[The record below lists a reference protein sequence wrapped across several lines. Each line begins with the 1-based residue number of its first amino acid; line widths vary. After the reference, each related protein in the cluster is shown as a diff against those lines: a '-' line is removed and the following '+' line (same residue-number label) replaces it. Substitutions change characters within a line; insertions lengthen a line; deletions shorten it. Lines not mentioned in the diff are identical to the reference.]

1 MYQLILFDLDGTVAD
16 TELVMVQTML
26 SFIDQYTPTR
36 KTTLNELIKI
46 SGPPLLDTLKAYFP
60 KENPVELAK
69 AFAIKAR
76 TFYPK
81 FAVAFPG
88 IESLLQTCQQQKI
101 PVGIVT
107 SKMRVNA
114 LFTLE
119 VIGLKDAFPLVI
131 SLDDVKQPKP
141 HPEGILLALKHFKVE
156 AKKTLFV
163 GDTTYDYFAGKAA
176 GTDTALVTWG
186 FKKFSK
192 EIQPTMWIDHFD
204 QLKEFV
210 HARKI

>member
-26 SFIDQYTPTR
+26 SFIDRYTPTQ

-46 SGPPLLDTLKAYFP
+46 SGPPLLDTLKTYFP

-69 AFAIKAR
+69 EFAIKAR

-88 IESLLQTCQQQKI
+88 IEALLAACKVQKI

-131 SLDDVKQPKP
+131 SLDEVNHPKP
-141 HPEGILLALKHFKVE
+141 NPEGIQLALKHFNVN
-156 AKKTLFV
+156 AKNTLFV
-163 GDTTYDYFAGKAA
+163 GDTTFDYFAGTAA

-186 FKKFSK
+186 FKKFTN

-204 QLKEFV
+204 QLKELI

>member
-26 SFIDQYTPTR
+26 TFIERYTPTR

-46 SGPPLLDTLKAYFP
+46 SGPPLLETLQTYFP
-60 KENPVELAK
+60 KENSIELAK
-69 AFAIKAR
+69 EFAIKAR

-88 IESLLQTCQQQKI
+88 IDSLLATCKNHKI

-107 SKMRVNA
+107 SKMRINA

-131 SLDDVKQPKP
+131 SLDEVKQPKP
-141 HPEGILLALKHFKVE
+141 NPEGIQLALQHFKVE

-163 GDTTYDYFAGKAA
+163 GDTTFDYFAGTAA

-186 FKKFSK
+186 FKKFTK
-192 EIQPTMWIDHFD
+192 DIQPTMWIDHFD
-204 QLKEFV
+204 QLKELV

>member
-1 MYQLILFDLDGTVAD
+1 MYQLILFDLDGTIAD

-26 SFIDQYTPTR
+26 AFIDQYAPGR
-36 KTTLNELIKI
+36 KVTLNDLIKT
-46 SGPPLLDTLKAYFP
+46 SGPPLVETFKEYFP
-60 KENPVELAK
+60 NEDHVELAK

-88 IESLLQTCQQQKI
+88 IETLLNACKDKKI

-107 SKMRVNA
+107 SKMRINA

-131 SLDDVKQPKP
+131 SLDEVKQPKP
-141 HPEGILLALKHFKVE
+141 NPEGIHLALKHFKVS
-156 AKKTLFV
+156 AKNTLFV
-163 GDTTYDYFAGKAA
+163 GDTTFDYFAGTAA

-192 EIQPTMWIDHFD
+192 DIQPTLWIDHFD
-204 QLKEFV
+204 QLKELV
-210 HARKI
+210 HGRNF

>member
-1 MYQLILFDLDGTVAD
+1 MYQLILFDLDGTIAD

-26 SFIDQYTPTR
+26 AFIDQYTPGR

-46 SGPPLLDTLKAYFP
+46 SGPPLSETLQAYFP
-60 KENPVELAK
+60 KENTSELAK

-81 FAVAFPG
+81 YAVAFPG
-88 IESLLQTCQQQKI
+88 IHSVLTACKQHNI

-131 SLDDVKQPKP
+131 SLDEVKQPKP
-141 HPEGILLALKHFKVE
+141 HPEGIQLCLKHFGVP
-156 AKKTLFV
+156 AHHTLFV
-163 GDTTYDYFAGKAA
+163 GDTTFDYFAGKAA

-186 FKKFSK
+186 FKKFNPD
-192 EIQPTMWIDHFD
+192 IQPNVWIDHFD
-204 QLKEFV
+204 QLKEII
-210 HARKI
+210 HGNHR

>member
-26 SFIDQYTPTR
+26 SFIDQYTPTK

-46 SGPPLLDTLKAYFP
+46 SGPPLVETLQAYFP

-88 IESLLQTCQQQKI
+88 IKSLLQACEQLKI

-114 LFTLE
+114 LFTLD

-141 HPEGILLALKHFKVE
+141 NPEGIQLALKHFKVE
-156 AKKTLFV
+156 ANKTLYV
-163 GDTTYDYFAGKAA
+163 GDTTYDYFAGTAA

-186 FKKFSK
+186 FKQFTKQ
-192 EIQPTMWIDHFD
+192 IQPTMWIDHFD
-204 QLKEFV
+204 RLKELV
-210 HARKI
+210 YGRKI

>member
-1 MYQLILFDLDGTVAD
+1 MYQLILFDLDGTIAD

-26 SFIDQYTPTR
+26 SFIDQYTPNR

-46 SGPPLLDTLKAYFP
+46 SGPPLVDTLKAYFP
-60 KENPVELAK
+60 NEDPVELAK

-81 FAVAFPG
+81 FAVAFSG
-88 IESLLQTCQQQKI
+88 VESLLKACQDHKI

-119 VIGLKDAFPLVI
+119 VIGLKDRFPLVI
-131 SLDDVKQPKP
+131 SLDEVKTPKP
-141 HPEGILLALKHFKVE
+141 NPEGIHLALKQFKVD
-156 AKKTLFV
+156 ATKTLFV
-163 GDTTYDYFAGKAA
+163 GDTTFDYFAGTAA

-186 FKKFSK
+186 FKKFSHD
-192 EIQPTMWIDHFD
+192 IQPTMWIDHFD
-204 QLKEFV
+204 QLKDFIN
-210 HARKI
+210 ARHH

>member
-26 SFIDQYTPTR
+26 AFIDRYTPTR

-46 SGPPLLDTLKAYFP
+46 SGPPLLETLQAYFP

-69 AFAIKAR
+69 EFAIKAR

-88 IESLLQTCQQQKI
+88 VDSFLATCKDHQI

-107 SKMRVNA
+107 SKLRINA

-131 SLDDVKQPKP
+131 SLDEVKQPKP
-141 HPEGILLALKHFKVE
+141 NPEGIQLALKHFNVE

-163 GDTTYDYFAGKAA
+163 GDTTYDYFAGTAA

-186 FKKFSK
+186 FKKFAK

-204 QLKEFV
+204 QLKELF

>member
-16 TELVMVQTML
+16 TELVMIQTML

-46 SGPPLLDTLKAYFP
+46 SGPPLVETLQAYFP

-88 IESLLQTCQQQKI
+88 IKSLLQACEQLKI

-114 LFTLE
+114 LFTLD

-141 HPEGILLALKHFKVE
+141 NPKGIQLALKHFKVE
-156 AKKTLFV
+156 ANKTLFV

-176 GTDTALVTWG
+176 GTETALVTWG
-186 FKKFSK
+186 FKKFATD
-192 EIQPTMWIDHFD
+192 IQPTMWIDHFD
-204 QLKEFV
+204 QLKVLV
-210 HARKI
+210 HAGKI

>member
-26 SFIDQYTPTR
+26 SFIDQYTPSR
-36 KTTLNELIKI
+36 KTTLSELMKT
-46 SGPPLLDTLKAYFP
+46 SGPPLLETLLTYFP
-60 KENPVELAK
+60 KEDPVELAK

-76 TFYPK
+76 AFYPK
-81 FAVAFPG
+81 FTVAFPG
-88 IESLLQTCQQQKI
+88 IESLLEACKQQSI

-119 VIGLKDAFPLVI
+119 TTGLLDAFPLVI
-131 SLDDVKQPKP
+131 SLDEVKKPKP
-141 HPEGILLALKHFKVE
+141 DPEGIQLALRHFNVE

-163 GDTTYDYFAGKAA
+163 GDTTFDYFAGKAA

-186 FKKFSK
+186 FKKFNK
-192 EIQPTMWIDHFD
+192 DIQPTMWIDHFD
-204 QLKEFV
+204 QLKVLV
-210 HARKI
+210 HAGKI

>member
-1 MYQLILFDLDGTVAD
+1 MYQLILFDLDGTIAD

-141 HPEGILLALKHFKVE
+141 HPEGIQLALKHFNVE
-156 AKKTLFV
+156 ANKALFV
-163 GDTTYDYFAGKAA
+163 GDTTFDYFAGKSA

-186 FKKFSK
+186 FKKFATD
-192 EIQPTMWIDHFD
+192 IQPTMWIDHFD
-204 QLKEFV
+204 QLKDLV
-210 HARKI
+210 HVRKI